1 MLERKD
7 YYKISCLTSVSTP
20 TQNAFSQFLIFRSGR
35 VHWQPV
41 IHWPLGFGRVRR
53 DVRGA

>member
-20 TQNAFSQFLIFRSGR
+20 TQNAFSQFLIFRSVR